1 MTGLGP
7 KLARRTGTTSFVTDT
22 RTRATSVAQRSVKEA
37 SPSTTP
43 IEQPR
48 TGETLAGSIISW
60 YGGMTVVAVRP
71 TRRGQEVDV
80 ERAPG
85 GVAAGPA
92 VRGTVAPLRDKEF
105 VARLIT
111 QL

>member
-1 MTGLGP
+1 M
-7 KLARRTGTTSFVTDT
+7 
-22 RTRATSVAQRSVKEA
+22 
-37 SPSTTP
+37 P

-80 ERAPG
+80 ERAPD